1 MMMNSWVDRVSE
13 YLDALEQCNEKL
25 NETLD
30 NTRMGAT
37 SLDMNSVNAGTDQL
51 TICLKELELL
61 IASRQRLLDA
71 DDAPLRGVSLRD
83 VLNRSSHPESKA
95 LADRCHKLSRSVD
108 LTRERTV
115 SLFVCQFQLGD
126 LSSHLL
132 AILRSG
138 ADHGVTYEQG
148 KSDVKRAEMSGSVFN
163 KAA

>member
-1 MMMNSWVDRVSE
+1 MMNSWMDRVSE
-13 YLDALEQCNEKL
+13 YLNALEQCNERL
-25 NETLD
+25 NDALD

-37 SLDMNSVNAGTDQL
+37 SLDTPLVSESTGRLTD
-51 TICLKELELL
+51 CLKELESL
-61 IASRQRLLDA
+61 IADRQHLLDA

-83 VLNRSSHPESKA
+83 VLNRSSDSQAPM
-95 LADRCHKLSRSVD
+95 LAQRCHQLSQAVD

-126 LSSHLL
+126 LSAHLL

-138 ADHGVTYEQG
+138 TDHGVTYEQG
-148 KSDVKRAEMSGSVFN
+148 KSDVKRTEMSGSVFN